1 MGRSDNVHVV
11 RPSGLRYRDTDGVTH
26 APTREVDNRFYDTG
40 CGLILSFGDY
50 WERQPAWPIT
60 CVMCAARHAQ

>member
-1 MGRSDNVHVV
+1 M
-11 RPSGLRYRDTDGVTH
+11 TH

-60 CVMCAARHAQ
+60 CVMCAARHTQ